1 MNCGLIGYPLGHS
14 YSRQIHHA
22 LADYDYHLWEL
33 RPEELASFL
42 KKRGFAGI
50 NVTIPYKEQV
60 IPYLDGLSD
69 TARAVGAVN
78 TVVNRDGRLLGDN
91 TDLPGMLALIR
102 RLGLELSGK
111 KVLILGTGGTSKTA
125 RVAAMRLGA
134 AEICRVSRSGRGDA
148 VTYEQAAGKHGDAA
162 FVINTT
168 PCGMYPDLEG
178 CPLELE
184 RFPRLEGVVDAVY
197 NPLRSNLVLNARRRG
212 IAAEGG
218 LYMLAAQAVYASAL
232 FRGCEATREEIDLAY
247 DTVLRQMENVVLI
260 GMPSSGKTT
269 VGRLLAQRAG
279 KEFVD
284 TDAMVEQA
292 AGMSIP
298 AYFAA
303 RGEDNFRER
312 EREAVAAA
320 ASVGGRIIAT
330 GGGAVL
336 REENLRALRRSG
348 RLIFLDRSPDKL
360 TATADRPLSADQE
373 ALRRRYAERYDLYC
387 AAADLR
393 VEGDGSP
400 EEVAELIEKEWIR

>member
-1 MNCGLIGYPLGHS
+1 MG
-14 YSRQIHHA
+14 Q
-22 LADYDYHLWEL
+22 
-33 RPEELASFL
+33 
-42 KKRGFAGI
+42 
-50 NVTIPYKEQV
+50 
-60 IPYLDGLSD
+60 
-69 TARAVGAVN
+69 
-78 TVVNRDGRLLGDN
+78 
-91 TDLPGMLALIR
+91 
-102 RLGLELSGK
+102 
-111 KVLILGTGGTSKTA
+111 
-125 RVAAMRLGA
+125 
-134 AEICRVSRSGRGDA
+134 
-148 VTYEQAAGKHGDAA
+148 
-162 FVINTT
+162 
-168 PCGMYPDLEG
+168 
-178 CPLELE
+178 
-184 RFPRLEGVVDAVY
+184 
-197 NPLRSNLVLNARRRG
+197 
-212 IAAEGG
+212 
-218 LYMLAAQAVYASAL
+218 
-232 FRGCEATREEIDLAY
+232 
-247 DTVLRQMENVVLI
+247 
-260 GMPSSGKTT
+260 
-269 VGRLLAQRAG
+269 LLAQRAG

-303 RGEDNFRER
+303 RGEDSFRER

-393 VEGDGSP
+393 VDGNGSP

>member
-1 MNCGLIGYPLGHS
+1 
-14 YSRQIHHA
+14 
-22 LADYDYHLWEL
+22 
-33 RPEELASFL
+33 
-42 KKRGFAGI
+42 
-50 NVTIPYKEQV
+50 
-60 IPYLDGLSD
+60 
-69 TARAVGAVN
+69 
-78 TVVNRDGRLLGDN
+78 
-91 TDLPGMLALIR
+91 
-102 RLGLELSGK
+102 
-111 KVLILGTGGTSKTA
+111 
-125 RVAAMRLGA
+125 
-134 AEICRVSRSGRGDA
+134 
-148 VTYEQAAGKHGDAA
+148 
-162 FVINTT
+162 
-168 PCGMYPDLEG
+168 MYPDLEG

-184 RFPRLEGVVDAVY
+184 RFPHLEGVVDAVY

-393 VEGDGSP
+393 VDGDGSP